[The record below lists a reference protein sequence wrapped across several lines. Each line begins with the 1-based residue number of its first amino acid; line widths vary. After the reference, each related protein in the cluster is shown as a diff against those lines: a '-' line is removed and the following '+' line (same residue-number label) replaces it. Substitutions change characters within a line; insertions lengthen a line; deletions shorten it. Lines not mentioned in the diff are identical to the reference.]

1 MENLT
6 SRQPLE
12 MALDD
17 TEFTQSATAVIV
29 RSNRD
34 GSDGTDCK
42 DGNGSQKDEY
52 TKTVDVCFIERG
64 DKNFKKVFFGFDKDE
79 QLIVNYNDEMSSEPF
94 VLCKIPGIDAVKFAK
109 IEVVQDGQRVKMGAF
124 PSQKK
129 IRREAAKKK
138 AVTRSSLEQHVAQ
151 IAERKEISDAIKN
164 LHTMETNSQLINEF
178 DYELKEVLLLKR
190 ISHCHTIADDV
201 IKIGQGD
208 RPAEDVYDYLNSCE
222 ISSYCPCNLCR
233 AKMKTTNVRLNP
245 QLCIGYIERF
255 LTIKELAK
263 NPPKVHRLKVAP
275 SYRTKQFVLKVE
287 DDGK

>member
-79 QLIVNYNDEMSSEPF
+79 Q
-94 VLCKIPGIDAVKFAK
+94 
-109 IEVVQDGQRVKMGAF
+109 
-124 PSQKK
+124 
-129 IRREAAKKK
+129 
-138 AVTRSSLEQHVAQ
+138 
-151 IAERKEISDAIKN
+151 
-164 LHTMETNSQLINEF
+164 
-178 DYELKEVLLLKR
+178 
-190 ISHCHTIADDV
+190 
-201 IKIGQGD
+201 
-208 RPAEDVYDYLNSCE
+208 
-222 ISSYCPCNLCR
+222 
-233 AKMKTTNVRLNP
+233 
-245 QLCIGYIERF
+245 
-255 LTIKELAK
+255 
-263 NPPKVHRLKVAP
+263 
-275 SYRTKQFVLKVE
+275 
-287 DDGK
+287 